1 MKRNIVFSLV
11 AIGAMLLINSSCQQR
26 MQKLS
31 MPKEGLTFAF
41 YNVENLFDTINDPS
55 INDEEFLPDGKNNW
69 DTKKY
74 NHKLAQMARVIAAMD
89 TLSYPDMLGLAEVEN
104 KKVLEDLVK
113 QPAIKAANYQ
123 IIHLAD
129 NDPRGIEVAM
139 LYRSEFF
146 KPASI
151 KAMQIVSDTITAP
164 LRHILYVKGTVATG
178 DTLHLFVN
186 HWASRYGGEE
196 ATKGRR
202 WTSGLTIRHLA
213 DSLFAINP
221 NSNILIAGDLND
233 NPTDPSLVEFMQ
245 AKNPAEGIQAA
256 GLYNLSLKPYSKGEG
271 TLYYKG
277 WDLFDQVIASSNL
290 LKPAKGQL
298 QVSDLIIISR
308 PWMLFQPKEGDARP
322 NRTLSGSRYFGG
334 YSDHLPVMVRL
345 TENK

>member
-26 MQKLS
+26 MQQLS

-41 YNVENLFDTINDPS
+41 YNVENLFDTINDPT

-74 NHKLAQMARVIAAMD
+74 KHKLAQMARVIAAMD
-89 TLSYPDMLGLAEVEN
+89 TMSYPDMLGLAEVEN
-104 KKVLEDLVK
+104 KQVLEDLVK

-123 IIHLAD
+123 IIHLSD
-129 NDPRGIEVAM
+129 DDPRGIEVAM
-139 LYRSEFF
+139 LYRKEFF
-146 KPASI
+146 RPASV
-151 KAMQIVSDTITAP
+151 KAIQIVNDSITSP

-202 WTSGLTIRHLA
+202 WASGKTIRSIA
-213 DSLFAINP
+213 DSLFAINR
-221 NSNILIAGDLND
+221 NSNLIIAGDLND
-233 NPTDPSLVEFMQ
+233 NPTDPSLVSFMQ
-245 AKNPAEGIQAA
+245 AKNPYDGI
-256 GLYNLSLKPYSKGEG
+256 GTGDLYNLSLKPYSNGEG
-271 TLYYKG
+271 TLYYKS
-277 WDLFDQVIASSNL
+277 WDLFDQVIVSSNL
-290 LKPAKGQL
+290 LKPNTGKL
-298 QVSDLIIISR
+298 QVSDLIIIKK

-345 TENK
+345 TESR